1 MDGVVVIDK
10 PAGKTSHD
18 VVSEVKRIMGARKAG
33 HTGTLDPMATGVLPV
48 CLDEAT
54 KLAGFFSDE
63 GKEYLAT
70 MKLGVKTDTLDTEG
84 IIIGTSDKQVTE
96 EEVRGA
102 LKKMVG
108 KISQVPP
115 AYSAVKY
122 QGEPLYKWARRGVF
136 VEKAARNVEI
146 YEIEVLHI
154 SLPEVTFKVSCS
166 KGTYIRTLCS
176 DVGENLGCG
185 ACLSKLRRLKSGFFS
200 EEMAVSLD
208 NGGRTNKKEELQ
220 KKIVSMASTLPAL
233 ASLEITNEA
242 AEKLLAGF
250 QPSAAMMKSHVLP
263 FLESGDMIKLTNSG
277 GCLVAIIAMLVATVS
292 LPELE
297 DKCQAARIVRVF
309 NNWQN

>member
-10 PAGKTSHD
+10 PAGRTSHD

-63 GKEYLAT
+63 RKEYLAT
-70 MKLGVKTDTLDTEG
+70 MRLGIKTDTLDTEG
-84 IIIGTSDKQVTE
+84 RITGTSDKRVTE

-102 LKKMVG
+102 LLKMVG

-146 YEIEVLHI
+146 YEIAVLPV
-154 SLPEVTFKVSCS
+154 SLPDVTFKVSCS

-220 KKIVSMASTLPAL
+220 KKILSMASTLPSL

-263 FLESGDMIKLTNSG
+263 FLEAGDVIKLTNSG
-277 GCLVAIIAMLVATVS
+277 GCLVAIIEMLVATRS